1 MKISAIDH
9 YQMKLPL
16 KTPFKTSYGELT
28 EKAFD
33 LLVLYDEKGN
43 YGIGELVSF
52 EAPEY
57 IEETLQ
63 NSREIINTH
72 LLPLLFGTEIAHPK
86 EIREIFQTIQGNF
99 MAKSALETAVWD
111 LFARRNGKSLREYF
125 YPSAEEIAVGVS
137 VGIQP
142 SHEKLLS
149 LVADYQSQGYRRI
162 KLKIKPGYDIQPLHL
177 IRKKFPELLVMAD
190 ANSAYS
196 AADIPLFKKIDQLG
210 LAMIEQPFSQRDF
223 VEHARLQAQI
233 KTPICLD
240 ENIRTLDDVKTA
252 YALKSCCAVNLKI
265 PRVGGIS
272 EAMDIASF
280 CQKNDLIVWLGGMF
294 ESGVGRAL
302 NLQFA
307 SQPMFH
313 FPGDISGADRY
324 YPEDIVQQPA
334 LIQQGKIKVP
344 TGKGI
349 GAELAMDKIEKYTYK
364 KSRSS
369 ANDFFEK
376 QGNT

>member
-111 LFARRNGKSLREYF
+111 LFARRNGK
-125 YPSAEEIAVGVS
+125 
-137 VGIQP
+137 
-142 SHEKLLS
+142 
-149 LVADYQSQGYRRI
+149 
-162 KLKIKPGYDIQPLHL
+162 
-177 IRKKFPELLVMAD
+177 
-190 ANSAYS
+190 
-196 AADIPLFKKIDQLG
+196 
-210 LAMIEQPFSQRDF
+210 
-223 VEHARLQAQI
+223 
-233 KTPICLD
+233 
-240 ENIRTLDDVKTA
+240 
-252 YALKSCCAVNLKI
+252 KSK
-265 PRVGGIS
+265 RVFL
-272 EAMDIASF
+272 SF
-280 CQKNDLIVWLGGMF
+280 C
-294 ESGVGRAL
+294 
-302 NLQFA
+302 
-307 SQPMFH
+307 
-313 FPGDISGADRY
+313 
-324 YPEDIVQQPA
+324 
-334 LIQQGKIKVP
+334 
-344 TGKGI
+344 
-349 GAELAMDKIEKYTYK
+349 
-364 KSRSS
+364 
-369 ANDFFEK
+369 
-376 QGNT
+376 

>member
-280 CQKNDLIVWLGGMF
+280 CQK
-294 ESGVGRAL
+294 
-302 NLQFA
+302 
-307 SQPMFH
+307 
-313 FPGDISGADRY
+313 
-324 YPEDIVQQPA
+324 
-334 LIQQGKIKVP
+334 
-344 TGKGI
+344 
-349 GAELAMDKIEKYTYK
+349 
-364 KSRSS
+364 
-369 ANDFFEK
+369 
-376 QGNT
+376 